1 MESQCLTADSINQ
14 VKKETN
20 NHKETSHNRTRYLSL
35 HPTQHDIEIVQP
47 TRNLDFCAPQ
57 INTPQQTYTLARY
70 FERSYHISARNHPR
84 DECRLIF
91 IEGQYALR
99 HIPTQTGSVAI
110 EQILVTGEGT
120 RVSILPECRIAVEA
134 VSNNNLKPSRN
145 RVNYLQPAGRGPK
158 ELAQEASQSGLLEAN
173 PALLPVH
180 CVHQLVVA

>member
-99 HIPTQTGSVAI
+99 HVPTQTGSVAI

-134 VSNNNLKPSRN
+134 VSNNNLKKSSKLPPTSWKRAEGAGPGGEPKWVV
-145 RVNYLQPAGRGPK
+145 RSESGAVTRALCPPARCGVN
-158 ELAQEASQSGLLEAN
+158 
-173 PALLPVH
+173 H
-180 CVHQLVVA
+180 